1 MPSINLLVL
10 GPGWMEQYFKVV
22 KLRHITTDGFPGY
35 VINLVGIFQR
45 LPMGKKDGDQQ
56 DQPED
61 DQILSPIYTQ

>member
-1 MPSINLLVL
+1 
-10 GPGWMEQYFKVV
+10 MEQYFKVV